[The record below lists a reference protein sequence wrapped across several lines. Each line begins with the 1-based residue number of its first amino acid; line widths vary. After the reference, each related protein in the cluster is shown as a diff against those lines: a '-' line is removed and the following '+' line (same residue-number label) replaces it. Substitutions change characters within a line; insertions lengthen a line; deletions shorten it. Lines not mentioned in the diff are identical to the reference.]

1 MEQGFNRNDS
11 RLEQGFDHYP
21 FIIIKYFDIL

>member
-11 RLEQGFDHYP
+11 RLEQGFDYP